1 MSIVIAGTGY
11 VGLVTGACLS
21 EVGHTVACVDVDV
34 DRVKRL
40 TNAEVPFYEPGLAEL
55 VRSGIDAGRLTFS
68 TSLPEAYLGA
78 KANRTLSSPVVMIA
92 VGTPSAKDGSAD
104 TSGVLQVAREIGS
117 VIDEYTVV
125 ASKST
130 VPVGTGNQV
139 TAAMLEAGA
148 QRSHFDVVSNPE
160 FLKEGAAVEDFMRP
174 ARIIV
179 GSEAAAATQVMLEL
193 YRPFNM
199 NRERVM
205 TMGVREA
212 ELTKYAANAML
223 ATKISFMNEIA
234 TLCDHLDVDVD
245 AVRRGIGSDPRIG
258 HAFIYPGV
266 GYGGSCFPKDV
277 RALIYAAQTA
287 GIDPY
292 VLSATHQ
299 RNEQQKQSLLDK
311 IFKQFGAD
319 LSGHTIAVWG
329 LAFKPGT
336 DDVREAPALVI
347 VQRLLNAG
355 ATVRAFDPVA
365 SKQFTT
371 ALTSPHAAERFT
383 IVNDKY
389 EALRGAAA
397 MLLLTEWRE
406 FRNPDF
412 ERMRGLMAQPRIF
425 DGRNQYD
432 PARLRNTGWSYA
444 GVGR

>member
-11 VGLVTGACLS
+11 VGLVTGACLT
-21 EVGHTVACVDVDV
+21 EVGHTVACVDVDAA
-34 DRVKRL
+34 RVARL
-40 TNAEVPFYEPGLAEL
+40 TSAEVPFYEPGLAEL
-55 VRSGIDAGRLTFS
+55 VRNGIDSGRLTFS
-68 TSLPEAYLGA
+68 TSLPDAYLRA
-78 KANRTLSSPVVMIA
+78 KENRTLSSPVVMIA
-92 VGTPSAKDGSAD
+92 VGTPSSEDGSAD
-104 TSGVLQVAREIGS
+104 TSVVMQVAREIGT

-130 VPVGTGNQV
+130 VPVGTGDKV
-139 TAAMLEAGA
+139 IAAMLEAGA

-179 GSEAAAATQVMLEL
+179 GSSAAAATDVMLEL

-205 TMGVREA
+205 TMGIREA

-234 TLCDHLDVDVD
+234 ALCDRMDVDVD

-258 HAFIYPGV
+258 HAFIYPGL

-277 RALIYAAQTA
+277 RALMYAAQTA
-287 GIDPY
+287 GIEPY

-299 RNEQQKQSLLDK
+299 RNERQKHFFLDK
-311 IFKQFGAD
+311 VFKQLGPD

-329 LAFKPGT
+329 LSFKPGT
-336 DDVREAPALVI
+336 DDVREAPALAI
-347 VQRLLNAG
+347 VQRLLEAG
-355 ATVRAFDPVA
+355 ARVRAFDPVA
-365 SKQFTT
+365 SAQFSA
-371 ALTSPHAAERFT
+371 ALMSTCTAERFE
-383 IVNDKY
+383 IVDDKY
-389 EALRGAAA
+389 EALQGAAA

-412 ERMRGLMAQPRIF
+412 ERMRTLMAQPCIF
-425 DGRNQYD
+425 DGRNQFD
-432 PARLRNTGWSYA
+432 PARLRAAGWSYA
-444 GVGR
+444 AVGR